1 MINDY
6 DNNFNNFNSNQSLID
21 YNSILISIKEKKTER
36 ILYVSDFTS
45 EVINKLKQIEI
56 KQEHKNTN
64 AKIHTRYFYCI
75 SNGQISQTWN
85 CNENDYIK
93 NSPIEPFKNNTMHC
107 DNIFSSLNFW
117 GVNIVIF
124 ANIIYIIPY
133 FIVVLIYYII
143 PDVKTRAYHKA
154 VISYNVTQ
162 IILNII
168 IIAIGTCILCHI
180 SIHSNIYVIL
190 GLILMFL
197 TISSTSWLFVIC
209 IDMTLVITRF
219 RSTLPIDTN
228 QQQERKK
235 FLIYAIC
242 TWTSSLLPT
251 VLACVADLT
260 TLLPISSPIRP
271 NFHRFNDGINL
282 TAILYVTIFPA
293 LTCFA
298 NTILF
303 LYTFYKMILIR
314 KSTSFAT
321 ENNGITKI
329 NEAKKQFIVYLKL
342 YLLMDSPWITSG
354 LAAAFN
360 ELWILKFFRMI
371 QPMLMLLVIL
381 PPGTISKLFK
391 CNYILPKWNWMNEDK
406 EKMD

>member
-1 MINDY
+1 MKEEETKR
-6 DNNFNNFNSNQSLID
+6 
-21 YNSILISIKEKKTER
+21 ISR
-36 ILYVSDFTS
+36 VSDFTFEATS
-45 EVINKLKQIEI
+45 TLKQIEI
-56 KQEHKNTN
+56 KQERENTN
-64 AKIHTRYFYCI
+64 AKIHKRYFYCI
-75 SNGQISQTWN
+75 SNEQITQTWN
-85 CNENDYIK
+85 CNENDYVK
-93 NSPIEPFKNNTMHC
+93 NFPIEPFKNNTMTIHC

-117 GVNIVIF
+117 GVNMVIF

-143 PDVKTRAYHKA
+143 PDVGTRAYHKA

-162 IILNII
+162 IVLNII
-168 IIAIGTCILCHI
+168 IIAIGTCVLCHI
-180 SIHSNIYVIL
+180 SIHSNVYVIL

-197 TISSTSWLFVIC
+197 TIFSTSWLFVIC

-219 RSTLPIDTN
+219 RSTLPTDTN
-228 QQQERKK
+228 QQRERKK

-251 VLACVADLT
+251 LLACVADLT

-271 NFHRFNDGINL
+271 NFQRFNDGVNL

-293 LTCFA
+293 LTCFV

-303 LYTFYKMILIR
+303 FYTSYKMILIR

-321 ENNGITKI
+321 ENSDITKI
-329 NEAKKQFIVYLKL
+329 NKAKKQYIVYLKL
-342 YLLMDSPWITSG
+342 YLLMDSPWITSS

-360 ELWILKFFRMI
+360 ELWILKFLRMI

-391 CNYILPKWNWMNEDK
+391 RNYMLPK
-406 EKMD
+406 

>member
-85 CNENDYIK
+85 CNKNDYIK

-219 RSTLPIDTN
+219 RSTLPTDTN

-242 TWTSSLLPT
+242 TWTSSLLP